1 MSNNSE
7 TVNIFL
13 PEGKSKELIEGANVH
28 ESYIILQNNTLHT
41 QNRKLLEQVKVLET
55 RLEELENIEDR
66 ADVRNNNLKGLLKN
80 FHEMDKWR
88 KEVEKNLKEIIKN
101 SEMEVEFFRWRATRH
116 LRIFESIVLCF
127 LAICFETLELI
138 PFINILSFAMIV
150 ISFQEATLG
159 NIPLLIYEKEEN
171 RVKEL
176 TNEITKAVK
185 AQDYIHEFLDQQ

>member
-13 PEGKSKELIEGANVH
+13 PEGKSKELIEGANVY
-28 ESYIILQNNTLHT
+28 ESYIILQNNTLHS

-101 SEMEVEFFRWRATRH
+101 TEMEVEFFRWRATRH
-116 LRIFESIVLCF
+116 LRIFESIILCF
-127 LAICFETLELI
+127 LAIWFETLELI
-138 PFINILSFAMIV
+138 SFINILSFAMIV
-150 ISFQEATLG
+150 VSFQEATLA
-159 NIPLLIYEKEEN
+159 NVPLLIYEEEN
-171 RVKEL
+171 KIKEL
-176 TNEITKAVK
+176 TNEIKKAVK